1 MGKAKNANRPLT
13 QEEIWDDSALVQS
26 WDEAVEEY
34 KVRPLYLSR
43 DSYLTQCQQL
53 YHSIHAKGENVE
65 DVLRE
70 AEAAE
75 AAEDAG
81 MEQDGQRPDEAVE
94 AMEDDV
100 GEVPEVSRPLVRCK
114 RSCLSDSF
122 QAAEE
127 PPTATDHQPS
137 GTKHPAETAPTG
149 AAAMPHAALSQGSLP
164 CIDLAPT
171 IANFRTSVQDEGLKN
186 LMMAWYFAGY
196 YTGLYEGQQR
206 ASQNNSS

>member
-1 MGKAKNANRPLT
+1 MGKAKNANRPLS

-34 KVRPLYLSR
+34 K
-43 DSYLTQCQQL
+43 L

-75 AAEDAG
+75 RAG
-81 MEQDGQRPDEAVE
+81 LDQDGQQPDEAVD
-94 AMEDDV
+94 AMEDDDAAAATASATA
-100 GEVPEVSRPLVRCK
+100 EQSSSMQVP
-114 RSCLSDSF
+114 D
-122 QAAEE
+122 AAEE
-127 PPTATDHQPS
+127 HPTPTDHQPS
-137 GTKHPAETAPTG
+137 GPKHPTQPAPVG
-149 AAAMPHAALSQGSLP
+149 GAAMPHAALAQ
-164 CIDLAPT
+164 
-171 IANFRTSVQDEGLKN
+171 VQDEGLKN

-206 ASQNNSS
+206 ASQNNNS